1 MKILELSENNYYLKS
16 SINFFKTKSEKRFN
30 FINKKK
36 FLFTEISNFLNNCID
51 TSKNVYIFCAGNS
64 IISKSISSKKIY
76 VKEIDEK
83 YKINYN
89 PNISYKDE
97 VSNEEIANCDTIII
111 ADIEH
116 QANPTSNLL
125 RLSQIASDNTKI
137 IVLSKNMVWMILIKI
152 LKFFFD
158 FSPLKNNFLPSSY
171 LNNLFTTCNLEVV
184 RNERIIALPIN
195 VPFLTNFIN
204 KLFRLPLLNLL
215 CLKNVTILKK
225 INQDHT
231 KKDNLGISFIIP
243 CKNEGDNIKL
253 FEKEINSSDR
263 SYEYLFG
270 DDKSTDDTSQ
280 EIEKLK
286 KNLSKNIIIKYDGPG
301 ICKSENVYRGIEI
314 ASGEIIVIY
323 DADLTVSFEDIKF
336 ALKILRKTNADF
348 VNCTRMI
355 YPQKDGAMKLLNFI
369 GNSFFASLFGILFKR
384 KITDTL
390 CGTKIFYKK
399 DWKNIKKDTS
409 KWGAKDL
416 WGDFDLLIGAY
427 KNNLKIIEVPVTYFE
442 RKENETKMKSLFS
455 NTLRMLF
462 IVLISYYKLRLKK

>member
-64 IISKSISSKKIY
+64 ILSKNILSKKIY

-231 KKDNLGISFIIP
+231 KKDNLDISFIIP

-253 FEKEINSSDR
+253 FEKEINSSDK

-409 KWGAKDL
+409 NWGAKDL

>member
-253 FEKEINSSDR
+253 FEKEINSSDK

-399 DWKNIKKDTS
+399 DWQNIKKDTS

>member
-1 MKILELSENNYYLKS
+1 MQSDSLLDPTISLYFPIIHGKHPNELFNPSTLLNLPRGQLLHLSMLSAPNKLLNLPDGHDLQ
-16 SINFFKTKSEKRFN
+16 SIWS
-30 FINKKK
+30 
-36 FLFTEISNFLNNCID
+36 
-51 TSKNVYIFCAGNS
+51 
-64 IISKSISSKKIY
+64 
-76 VKEIDEK
+76 
-83 YKINYN
+83 
-89 PNISYKDE
+89 
-97 VSNEEIANCDTIII
+97 
-111 ADIEH
+111 
-116 QANPTSNLL
+116 
-125 RLSQIASDNTKI
+125 
-137 IVLSKNMVWMILIKI
+137 
-152 LKFFFD
+152 
-158 FSPLKNNFLPSSY
+158 
-171 LNNLFTTCNLEVV
+171 
-184 RNERIIALPIN
+184 
-195 VPFLTNFIN
+195 
-204 KLFRLPLLNLL
+204 LFRLPLLNLL

-225 INQDHT
+225 TNQDHT

-253 FEKEINSSDR
+253 FEKEINSSDK

>member
-16 SINFFKTKSEKRFN
+16 SINFFKTKFEKRYD

-36 FLFTEISNFLNNCID
+36 FLFNEISNFLNNCID

-64 IISKSISSKKIY
+64 ILSKNISSKKIY